1 MKLKTQHIIFLLLG
15 ATMLLL
21 LIWAPRMN
29 YTVEDSTRKTLAII
43 EELPPGSLVLVGA
56 DFDVE
61 NKAELLPQMEVILS
75 QLLAKERS
83 LRLIS
88 ISMWDQGPMI
98 VDSLLRRIGEEQGR
112 TYGIDYVNLGY
123 APGVQTMIRLI
134 SSDFGGAFTRD
145 FSGTPL
151 AELPIM
157 ENVGGILGTVLIVEF
172 SDRESGP
179 ITYIEQVKTQKPE
192 MKIIAGLTAASFPPL
207 EPYLHSGQLNG
218 AVVGLKG
225 AAEYEQLL
233 NREGLGM
240 RGMDTQSAGQVLIMV
255 LIIAGN
261 VIGLVIKRR
270 RQASGGEQK

>member
-1 MKLKTQHIIFLLLG
+1 MKFKTQHIIFLLLG

-29 YTVEDSTRKTLAII
+29 YTVEDSTRKTMAII
-43 EELPPGSLVLVGA
+43 DDLPPGSLVLVGA

-61 NKAELLPQMEVILS
+61 NKAELRPQMEVILR
-75 QLLAKERS
+75 QLLAKEKG
-83 LRLIS
+83 LRIIS

-98 VDSLLRRIGEEQGR
+98 MDSLLRQIGEKQGR
-112 TYGIDYVNLGY
+112 TYGTDYVNLGY

-134 SSDFGGAFTRD
+134 SSDFGGAFSRD
-145 FSGTPL
+145 FSSTPL

-157 ENVGGILGTVLIVEF
+157 ENAGGILNTALIVEF

-192 MKIIAGLTAASFPPL
+192 MKIVAGLTAASFPPL

-233 NREGLGM
+233 NSPGLGM
-240 RGMDTQSAGQVLIMV
+240 KGMDTQSVGQVLIMV
-255 LIIAGN
+255 LIIVGN
-261 VIGLVIKRR
+261 IIGLVVKGR
-270 RQASGGEQK
+270 RQASRGEQG